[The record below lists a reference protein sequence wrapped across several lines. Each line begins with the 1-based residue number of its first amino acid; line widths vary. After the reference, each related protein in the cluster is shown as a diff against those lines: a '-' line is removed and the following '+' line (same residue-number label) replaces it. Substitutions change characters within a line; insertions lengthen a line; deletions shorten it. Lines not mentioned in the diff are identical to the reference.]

1 MLASDRGY
9 ELYASD
15 DGCYLRCEA
24 GRNCTKQPGRGA
36 DALGPSRLITKL
48 GDLGA
53 SDMRR
58 KCTWNDVHLAGKGM
72 MGTSALGDPRA
83 RSGGL
88 LELHSRSALPSR
100 FFITH

>member
-1 MLASDRGY
+1 MSSMQVTMGATFGV
-9 ELYASD
+9 
-15 DGCYLRCEA
+15 
-24 GRNCTKQPGRGA
+24 KQVEIARSSLDEEQIPW
-36 DALGPSRLITKL
+36 GPSRLITKL